1 MNNTQIAERQG
12 TAMYYVW
19 LIRRDLLLS
28 CQCVT
33 PPPADLTKLLAQSH
47 MVICHP
53 IKMVMMIA
61 TMMTQDDEDRE
72 LPVK

>member
-1 MNNTQIAERQG
+1 
-12 TAMYYVW
+12 MYYVW
-19 LIRRDLLLS
+19 LIRRNLLLS
-28 CQCVT
+28 CQLVLGAS
-33 PPPADLTKLLAQSH
+33 PPADLTKLLAQSH